1 MNRVT
6 RWDLIRWLLFAL
18 VALVMSV
25 LPVHAQQLTSSE
37 ETITVST
44 TTVGITADLCDTGNR
59 GGAWV
64 QVLTNGIYF
73 STNDPNKTV
82 DSGDFTLNSG
92 TTGPQFHIKP
102 ARLLRMIRQS
112 ADSSVKITCTD

>member
-1 MNRVT
+1 MNRIS
-6 RWDLIRWLLFAL
+6 RWDVFRWLLFAL
-18 VALVMSV
+18 AALALSV
-25 LPVHAQQLTSSE
+25 LPAGAQQLTSAE

-44 TTVGITADLCDTGNR
+44 TTVGVTADLCGTGNR

-64 QVLTNGIYF
+64 QVLSNGIYYAV
-73 STNDPNKTV
+73 NDPNKTV

-102 ARLLRMIRQS
+102 ASKLRMIRQS
-112 ADSSVKITCTD
+112 ADSNVKIQCTD